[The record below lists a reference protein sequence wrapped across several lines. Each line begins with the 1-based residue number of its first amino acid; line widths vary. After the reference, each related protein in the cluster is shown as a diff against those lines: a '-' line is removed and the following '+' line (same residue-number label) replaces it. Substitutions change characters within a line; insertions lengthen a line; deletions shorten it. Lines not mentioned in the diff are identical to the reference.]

1 MCDDKNG
8 KSPKSDDENEL
19 SASDESEPEE
29 APNNAPFDPELD
41 AEDDDEDE
49 VDCKAAEKAVLDDAA
64 MKTSAFSLKGGSS
77 SFSSRSHSIFDCLDN
92 MAKMT
97 SSSMGQDN
105 VIDGVFARPVAPP
118 PSRKTSHPPSAS
130 PPPAKKRGVPDY
142 MVNPDRWTHYSLE
155 DVAET
160 SDQGNSRVAHQ
171 YLASLLQKKE
181 EPVMNRDSFNTE
193 EKIIFSKPNR
203 VKEQPPNKLE
213 KEGKEKGM
221 RLSHLEDEEDEEEDK
236 KGAQKKQSKEDI
248 ADIEKKLT
256 GVEKGGNDGD
266 GTEEANSGFVAFKK
280 THHKMYRKSTAGSS
294 HT

>member
-29 APNNAPFDPELD
+29 APSNAPFDPELD
-41 AEDDDEDE
+41 AEDDEEDEDQS
-49 VDCKAAEKAVLDDAA
+49 KPAEKAALDDAA
-64 MKTSAFSLKGGSS
+64 QKASAFSLKGGSS

-97 SSSMGQDN
+97 SPSMGQDN

-155 DVAET
+155 DTAET

-203 VKEQPPNKLE
+203 VGKEQPPNKLE
-213 KEGKEKGM
+213 KESKEKSM
-221 RLSHLEDEEDEEEDK
+221 RLSHLEDEEDEEEEK
-236 KGAQKKQSKEDI
+236 KGALKKRSKGDI

-256 GVEKGGNDGD
+256 GVGKEDDDD

-280 THHKMYRKSTAGSS
+280 MHHKMYRKSTAESS
-294 HT
+294 QT

>member
-41 AEDDDEDE
+41 GEDDEDDE
-49 VDCKAAEKAVLDDAA
+49 DHQDKVTQDATQ
-64 MKTSAFSLKGGSS
+64 KTSTFSLRGGSS
-77 SFSSRSHSIFDCLDN
+77 GFSSRSHSIFDCLDN

-97 SSSMGQDN
+97 SSSLGQDN

-130 PPPAKKRGVPDY
+130 PTPKKRGVPDY

-171 YLASLLQKKE
+171 YLASLLQKKD
-181 EPVMNRDSFNTE
+181 EPVNRDSYSSE
-193 EKIIFSKPNR
+193 EKIIFSKPKR
-203 VKEQPPNKLE
+203 VGVEQPANKLE

-221 RLSHLEDEEDEEEDK
+221 HLSHLDEEEDEEEDK
-236 KGAQKKQSKEDI
+236 KGALKKQNQED
-248 ADIEKKLT
+248 ADMEKKT
-256 GVEKGGNDGD
+256 IAVEKADAD
-266 GTEEANSGFVAFKK
+266 EANTGFVAFKK
-280 THHKMYRKSTAGSS
+280 THHKTYRKSTAESS
-294 HT
+294 HI

>member
-41 AEDDDEDE
+41 GEDDEDDDDDQDKVTQE
-49 VDCKAAEKAVLDDAA
+49 AAQ
-64 MKTSAFSLKGGSS
+64 KTSTFSLKGGSS
-77 SFSSRSHSIFDCLDN
+77 GFSNRSHSIFDCLDN

-97 SSSMGQDN
+97 SSSLGQDN

-118 PSRKTSHPPSAS
+118 PSRKTSHPPSTS
-130 PPPAKKRGVPDY
+130 PTPKKRAVPDY
-142 MVNPDRWTHYSLE
+142 MVNPERWTHYSLE

-171 YLASLLQKKE
+171 YLASLLQKKD
-181 EPVMNRDSFNTE
+181 EPVNRDSYNSE
-193 EKIIFSKPNR
+193 EKIIFSKPKR
-203 VKEQPPNKLE
+203 VGVEQPTNKLE

-221 RLSHLEDEEDEEEDK
+221 RLSHLDEEEEDDEDK
-236 KGAQKKQSKEDI
+236 KEALKKQNQDDSDV
-248 ADIEKKLT
+248 DKKLT
-256 GVEKGGNDGD
+256 GIENRDAD
-266 GTEEANSGFVAFKK
+266 DANLGFVAFKK
-280 THHKMYRKSTAGSS
+280 THHKMYRKSAAESS
-294 HT
+294 HI

>member
-41 AEDDDEDE
+41 GEDDEDDE
-49 VDCKAAEKAVLDDAA
+49 DQDKTADKVAQDAA
-64 MKTSAFSLKGGSS
+64 QKTNPFSLKGGSS
-77 SFSSRSHSIFDCLDN
+77 GFSSRSHSIFDCLDN

-97 SSSMGQDN
+97 SSSLGQDN

-130 PPPAKKRGVPDY
+130 PTPKKRGVPDY

-171 YLASLLQKKE
+171 YLASLLQKKD
-181 EPVMNRDSFNTE
+181 EPVNRDSFNSE

-203 VKEQPPNKLE
+203 VGKEQPASKLE

-221 RLSHLEDEEDEEEDK
+221 RLSHLEEEEDEEEDK
-236 KGAQKKQSKEDI
+236 KRVFKKQKKDD
-248 ADIEKKLT
+248 ADTEKKLT
-256 GVEKGGNDGD
+256 GVEKGDAD
-266 GTEEANSGFVAFKK
+266 DLSQEANSGFVAFKK
-280 THHKMYRKSTAGSS
+280 THHKMYRKSAAESS

>member
-19 SASDESEPEE
+19 SASDDSEPEE

-41 AEDDDEDE
+41 GEDDEEDEDQG
-49 VDCKAAEKAVLDDAA
+49 KAADKVALDDAA
-64 MKTSAFSLKGGSS
+64 QKTSAFSLKGGSS
-77 SFSSRSHSIFDCLDN
+77 GFSSRSHSIFDCLDN

-105 VIDGVFARPVAPP
+105 VIDGLFARPVAPP
-118 PSRKTSHPPSAS
+118 PSRKTSHPPSAT
-130 PPPAKKRGVPDY
+130 PPPAKKRGIPDY

-155 DVAET
+155 DTAET

-181 EPVMNRDSFNTE
+181 EPIRNRDSFNTE

-203 VKEQPPNKLE
+203 VGREQPPSKLE

-236 KGAQKKQSKEDI
+236 KGALKKRSKEDS
-248 ADIEKKLT
+248 ADIEKTL
-256 GVEKGGNDGD
+256 EKEDDDDDD
-266 GTEEANSGFVAFKK
+266 GTQEANSGFVAFKK
-280 THHKMYRKSTAGSS
+280 THHKMYRKSTAESS